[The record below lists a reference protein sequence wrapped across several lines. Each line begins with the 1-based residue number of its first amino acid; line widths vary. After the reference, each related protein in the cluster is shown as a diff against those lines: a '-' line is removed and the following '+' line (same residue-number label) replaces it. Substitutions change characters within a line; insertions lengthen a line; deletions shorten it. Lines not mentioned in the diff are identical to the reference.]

1 MTTMMMIMMLMMM
14 MIMIMMI
21 MMMVVVVAM
30 MMISMMTMTM
40 MMMMM
45 MMMMMVMTMV
55 IMVVVVVMVM
65 VVMTMTMMMMMMM
78 MVMLVMV
85 MMMVMMV
92 VIVVVIVMVVVVV
105 MMMMMMVMV
114 MVVVVVAMTTMM
126 MVMVMV
132 MMMMMPSLSAATLT
146 PCQRDFMRSLAM
158 RKRRPIGFFFPVCE
172 ADGSFRSLQCHAATG
187 FCWCVDRRGSEIT
200 GTRQWGELNCTARM
214 EGNMLLLWPYPH
226 NSLCFYWVTLFS
238 LSREHVNVHTG
249 CGRSWR
255 PYLVFVVFVEMILTP
270 MLILRRSVLA

>member
-1 MTTMMMIMMLMMM
+1 MAEYHEILFHNRSTMTMTTMMMIMMLMM
-14 MIMIMMI
+14 IMI
-21 MMMVVVVAM
+21 
-30 MMISMMTMTM
+30 
-40 MMMMM
+40 

-55 IMVVVVVMVM
+55 IMVVVVVVMVM
-65 VVMTMTMMMMMMM
+65 VVMTMTMTMMMMMM
-78 MVMLVMV
+78 LVMV
-85 MMMVMMV
+85 MVMVMMV

-105 MMMMMMVMV
+105 VVMMMMMVIV
-114 MVVVVVAMTTMM
+114 VVVVVVAMTTMM
-126 MVMVMV
+126 MVMVMMMMV
-132 MMMMMPSLSAATLT
+132 VVVVVVAMMMMMPSLSAATLT